1 MKRLYFSAA
10 AVVIGTLMYVCGF
23 GGADTEP

>member
-10 AVVIGTLMYVCGF
+10 AVVRGALMYVCGF